1 MSHQEANA
9 ILFAP
14 LMEIIS
20 WVPLDIRGTLETWK
34 VMKAAKLSKLSC
46 ACLGG
51 WEVRG
56 NRAVRLTFA
65 LVDSLLG

>member
-1 MSHQEANA
+1 MGN
-9 ILFAP
+9 P
-14 LMEIIS
+14 
-20 WVPLDIRGTLETWK
+20 ETRN

-51 WEVRG
+51 WEGREK
-56 NRAVRLTFA
+56 RAIRFTFA